1 MVVYIIAGV
10 VLLACLSGLA
20 DAGPIFKGIVGIA
33 VLVVTVF
40 LGLIGGGMLIIPIVF
55 LGGVIGLM
63 LLLPLPLPLRGIA
76 AIVGALVL
84 MEWLANATN
93 GR

>member
-20 DAGPIFKGIVGIA
+20 DAGPIFKGIA

-55 LGGVIGLM
+55 LG
-63 LLLPLPLPLRGIA
+63 
-76 AIVGALVL
+76 VL
-84 MEWLANATN
+84 SA
-93 GR
+93 